1 MKGSGKSGIEGCPVG
16 GDATGLSHREAE
28 PCSGRAVPSPCLRE
42 ASDRRQSHTLF
53 GKPGTGCA
61 WPHNPTPNPHLG
73 PPPPSRQRAEEL
85 RREREARAANFA
97 RGKLAY
103 ERGQYPASARL
114 LELALNEE
122 GPFTQA
128 SALEPWRTLLEAL
141 PCAHVGARMPA
152 GRSAL
157 RHAGVGVPA
166 ERAAPTSL
174 VPLSRRRAP

>member
-1 MKGSGKSGIEGCPVG
+1 MR
-16 GDATGLSHREAE
+16 LSRAQAE
-28 PCSGRAVPSPCLRE
+28 PSPPPACARPAIGVNPTRFLESQAQAVPGHITQP
-42 ASDRRQSHTLF
+42 
-53 GKPGTGCA
+53 
-61 WPHNPTPNPHLG
+61 PTPTLV